1 MYRYGYYMIPRAQV
15 PAFLIPF
22 WGFLNLTFWVLLI
35 LLVIGL
41 LVDVFDKKLPKDEN
55 EKGSDPDSLHS
66 GSRGSALEALKK
78 RYAEGDIDKEK
89 FLEMKKD
96 IS

>member
-1 MYRYGYYMIPRAQV
+1 MYHYGYYMIPRAQV
-15 PAFLIPF
+15 PGFMIPV

-41 LVDVFDKKLPKDEN
+41 LVDVFDKKTSGDEN
-55 EKGSDPDSLHS
+55 EKDPDSLHT
-66 GSRGSALEALKK
+66 GARGSALEALKK
-78 RYAEGDIDKEK
+78 RYAQGEIDKQK